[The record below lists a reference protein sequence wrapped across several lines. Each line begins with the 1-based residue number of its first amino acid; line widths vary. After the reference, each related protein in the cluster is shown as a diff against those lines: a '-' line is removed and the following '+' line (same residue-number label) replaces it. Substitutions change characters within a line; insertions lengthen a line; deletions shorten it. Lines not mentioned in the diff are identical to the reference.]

1 MAINFDF
8 LSSLIEI
15 KDNRFYKFSRF
26 DNSDYWKKYYSI
38 KLKNN
43 DIVREKKYADLLKK
57 YLPKNAKIAEM
68 ASGIGFLSKELDKVG
83 LRVTAIDLFDDMINE
98 AKKYLRGT
106 NVKFLK
112 KDISD
117 TGLPD
122 ESFDGVSAMSIIE
135 HVSKDEV
142 IENVIPEFKRILKK
156 DGYLFIHV
164 PVKSSYSIFVRFLR
178 THIFKD
184 LPEWAIDDDGDI
196 THRFWISYND
206 YIKMFEEQGFKLV
219 NYDFYLTRSH
229 LRPKIISTLMKKLQ
243 SILEI
248 TDVGFEK
255 TIDQEPF
262 NIRLLKDIK
271 GNLSLTSYFLLKK
284 DS

>member
-1 MAINFDF
+1 MPINFDF
-8 LSSLIEI
+8 LPSFPEI
-15 KDNRFYKFSRF
+15 KNDRFYKFSRF
-26 DNSDYWKKYYSI
+26 DNSEYWKDYYSK
-38 KLKNN
+38 KLKSN
-43 DIVREKKYADLLKK
+43 DVGREKKYAQLLSS

-83 LRVTAIDLFDDMINE
+83 LRVTAIDLFDDMIKE

-112 KDISD
+112 KDISE

-122 ESFDGVSAMSIIE
+122 ESYDCVSAMSIIE

-142 IENVIPEFKRILKK
+142 IDNVIPEFKRILKK

-164 PVKSSYSIFVRFLR
+164 PVKSSYSVFVKFLR
-178 THIFKD
+178 KYIYRD

-196 THRFWISYND
+196 THRFWISYKE
-206 YIKMFEEQGFKLV
+206 YIKMFEDQGFKLI

-229 LRPKIISTLMKKLQ
+229 LRPQILSVIMKKIQ

-248 TDVGFEK
+248 TDVKFTR
-255 TIDQEPF
+255 TIDQEPI
-262 NIRLLKDIK
+262 NIKILKDIK

-284 DS
+284 VD